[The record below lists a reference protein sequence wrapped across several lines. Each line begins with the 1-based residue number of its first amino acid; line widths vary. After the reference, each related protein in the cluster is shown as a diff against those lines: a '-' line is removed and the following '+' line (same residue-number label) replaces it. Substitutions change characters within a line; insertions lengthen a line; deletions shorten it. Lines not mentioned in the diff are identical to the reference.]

1 MKRTTPVLLLALAL
15 GLSGCASTNPKDPFE
30 SYNRAVFKFNDKL
43 DQVAIK
49 PAAEIYSNV
58 LPSWMQTGIGN
69 FFGNISDVGTAA
81 NNFLQG
87 KFADGLSDVMRVAV
101 NSTFGLVGVL
111 DVSTEAG
118 IHKHREDFGQTLGKW
133 GVKSG
138 PYVVLPGLGSSTLR
152 DTFALPVDIYAD
164 PWAYESPVRYRNF
177 GTGVRLID
185 QRAAILDASN
195 LVEEAALDKYEFVRD
210 AYMQRRE
217 SKIYDGESR
226 TKSLYDSDVGPT
238 AEEEPVQKVVV
249 KQEQNDA
256 GKPVSRDVPG
266 ATSAPAS
273 IGTAGVGAP
282 GVAPMAKELK

>member
-1 MKRTTPVLLLALAL
+1 MKRTTTVLLLALAL
-15 GLSGCASTNPKDPFE
+15 GLSGCASTNPKDPLE

-49 PAAEIYSNV
+49 PAAEIYANV

-87 KFADGLSDVMRVAV
+87 KFENGLSDVMRVAV
-101 NSTFGLVGVL
+101 NTTFGLGGVL

-164 PWAYESPVRYRNF
+164 PWAYQYPVRYRNL

-185 QRAAILDASN
+185 QRAAVLDASN
-195 LVEEAALDKYEFVRD
+195 LVEEAAIDKYEFVRD

-226 TKSLYDSDVGPT
+226 TKSFYDSDIGPT
-238 AEEEPVQKVVV
+238 AEEEPARKVVV
-249 KQEQNDA
+249 KTDQNDA
-256 GKPVSRDVPG
+256 GKPVSPDASG
-266 ATSAPAS
+266 A
-273 IGTAGVGAP
+273 GAP
-282 GVAPMAKELK
+282 GVAPMAKESK